1 MERIGGVW
9 TAHGKNA
16 RIGGEK
22 KKEAAVWLCFGRGR
36 IQNRIFVHRLCPEGP
51 RGMI

>member
-16 RIGGEK
+16 RIGGK
-22 KKEAAVWLCFGRGR
+22 KKKKQLYGYVLAEGEFKTGFLCTDCAQKG
-36 IQNRIFVHRLCPEGP
+36 QEE
-51 RGMI
+51 